1 MLRSVLALLSCFML
15 ASGHT
20 GASMQSG
27 AYLRMH
33 VIAADDTSA
42 MQAVKYP
49 VRDAVQALYASRA
62 DRSRSM
68 LANCRSLLPE
78 ISQAA
83 REAAQGAGFAG
94 TVCVSLQERDFPAQM
109 LGGCIV
115 PAGRYPALI
124 IRLGEAQGHNW
135 WGLIDPELS
144 LRAAITEKQ
153 HAPDETAILRFDWS
167 LRGFLSALLR
177 IFPDQGGCLCV
188 LGD

>member
-1 MLRSVLALLSCFML
+1 MLRSVLVLLSCFML

-20 GASMQSG
+20 VMSMQSG

-33 VIAADDTSA
+33 VIAADDTYA

-49 VRDAVQALYASRA
+49 VRDAVRALYASRA

-68 LANCRSLLPE
+68 LENCRSLLSE
-78 ISQAA
+78 LTQAA
-83 REAAQGAGFAG
+83 ADAAQSAGFAG
-94 TVCVSLQERDFPAQM
+94 SVRVSLEERNFPDQV
-109 LGGCIV
+109 LDGCLI

-135 WGLIDPELS
+135 WGLIDPEMS
-144 LRAAITEKQ
+144 LRAAMVEEQ
-153 HAPDETAILRFDWS
+153 DAPHEPATPRLDWS

-177 IFPDQGGCLCV
+177 IFPDQGGYLCV